1 MRNQEKHGLND
12 SEIVKIIFA
21 INLKN
26 QHFNEK
32 KLNQAIL
39 RWLKKEVDTPMGF
52 YSSSSWCSNKVFNIF
67 SLIN

>member
-39 RWLKKEVDTPMGF
+39 R
-52 YSSSSWCSNKVFNIF
+52 
-67 SLIN
+67 